1 MPSQSYVDPREEQ
14 FLRETMEKQ
23 LQLLDQQNGELLR
36 LKKKYDA
43 VKEQNIRLGQEL
55 SRQDSSEEK
64 FFLVKDFQFVVDKL
78 FADLD

>member
-1 MPSQSYVDPREEQ
+1 
-14 FLRETMEKQ
+14 
-23 LQLLDQQNGELLR
+23 